1 MVGKVDL
8 SEKAKT
14 HLDTYDL
21 KSFTD
26 YCSFSIYIY
35 IEVYQTV

>member
-1 MVGKVDL
+1 MCLLEEGWMEGMMVGKVDL

-21 KSFTD
+21 KSFT
-26 YCSFSIYIY
+26 
-35 IEVYQTV
+35 